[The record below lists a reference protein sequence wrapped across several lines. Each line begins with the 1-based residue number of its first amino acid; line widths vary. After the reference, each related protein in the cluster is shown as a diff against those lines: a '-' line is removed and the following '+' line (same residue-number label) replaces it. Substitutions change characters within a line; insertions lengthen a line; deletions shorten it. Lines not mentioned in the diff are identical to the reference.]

1 MKPTNNYLKVMK
13 DMFTVQMMWAFGVM
27 GVMLIIGI
35 VRLVLQ
41 FQDNGQDNFYNSFF
55 VVATFFFFVIGIMAT
70 SFLPHYVGHG
80 VTRKDYFKGASLALL
95 GMAITLPFI
104 VWGISVLTEFVV
116 ENVTSFSFREPN
128 MDVSTEDSNFIGDI
142 VEFLIVTPFVEPE
155 SNWTLAIGIF
165 SLKIL
170 AYYLAGWLISAALAF
185 YRFSIVI
192 GIGFIAISIV
202 LLTVENVLLRSVL
215 SLPIPNRYAF
225 LEMPE
230 GIAIAALIL
239 IPLGMF
245 CLIRVLTKR
254 VSIQM

>member
-1 MKPTNNYLKVMK
+1 MKQTNNYLKVMK

-41 FQDNGQDNFYNSFF
+41 FQENGQDNFYNSFF

-70 SFLPHYVGHG
+70 YFLPHYVGHG
-80 VTRKDYFKGASLALL
+80 VTRKDYYKGASLALI

-116 ENVTSFSFREPN
+116 ENVTSFSFKEPN

-142 VEFLIVTPFVEPE
+142 VEFLIVTPFVEPD
-155 SNWTLAIGIF
+155 SNWVLAIGIF

-170 AYYLAGWLISAALAF
+170 TYYLAGWLISAAF
-185 YRFSIVI
+185 YKFSVI
-192 GIGFIAISIV
+192 AGLGFIAMSIV
-202 LLTVENVLLRSVL
+202 LLTVENVLLRSIL
-215 SLPIPNRYAF
+215 SLPIPNRFAF

-230 GIAIAALIL
+230 GIAIAALLL

-245 CLIRVLTKR
+245 CLIRVMTKR
-254 VSIQM
+254 VSVKM